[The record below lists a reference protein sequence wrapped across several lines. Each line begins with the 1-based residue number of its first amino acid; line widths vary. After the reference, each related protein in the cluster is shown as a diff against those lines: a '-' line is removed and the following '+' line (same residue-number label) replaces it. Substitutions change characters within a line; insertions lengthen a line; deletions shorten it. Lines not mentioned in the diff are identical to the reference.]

1 VGAWV
6 GEWVWVVVVVCFRTV
21 SGDVDKFNDALDKLC
36 STTGS
41 SSSADGV
48 HIKLESPKL
57 AELKNKLGILKSGKT
72 QMAKVLDQM
81 NDAAVAYDA
90 LHEDR
95 KSSINGNP
103 SKCVES
109 LARFL
114 NAVRTSIVHF
124 EARR

>member
-1 VGAWV
+1 
-6 GEWVWVVVVVCFRTV
+6 
-21 SGDVDKFNDALDKLC
+21 
-36 STTGS
+36 
-41 SSSADGV
+41 
-48 HIKLESPKL
+48 
-57 AELKNKLGILKSGKT
+57 
-72 QMAKVLDQM
+72 MAKVLDQM

-90 LHEDR
+90 LPEDR

-109 LARFL
+109 LTHFL